1 MSAGAKNLS
10 DFQGMHDLLFKIIT
24 SKTQQCN
31 NNFSYN
37 ATVSVLQAL
46 YPVIGGEKR

>member
-1 MSAGAKNLS
+1 MSAGDTNLS
-10 DFQGMHDLLFKIIT
+10 VTFRGCTTFYSIIT